1 MERWRTRTRL
11 PIMLEALGQAE
22 EHPATRRLVETLGG
36 TPAAVSERL
45 VGVPA
50 YRSARLSFA
59 SGADLILRDG
69 RAVAVCLRL
78 ARPGA
83 PGIDL
88 AAWIPGVGNEAMLED
103 LTTALEA
110 PRSFAGLGTPYFTL
124 DGGYLRCD
132 FADRR
137 GWNEAGNLV
146 GVTVTTGDPGL
157 VFRPEDDECA
167 VCADLLVRTVS
178 GGLDVSAT
186 VDALAAALEDGLLA
200 ENAHWVR
207 LADLQPLHASG
218 LMKRAESQLTCTACR
233 RVLCLTLRRS
243 ASAKFVY
250 ASPNDARR
258 HRMEAIPPVEWWGDA
273 ERIAQAA
280 AAMRYVDHEPGA
292 WFLVERAGTFF
303 LEVRYVI
310 SSMLD
315 DSALIELD
323 EAEAKAYRTE
333 GHEYADRLARR
344 VRDGSPHLD
353 DSPWHARN
361 LLRGPDAKQLR
372 DEVTA
377 AVVNHTWLAEQRRS
391 R

>member
-11 PIMLEALGQAE
+11 PMILEALGQTE
-22 EHPATRRLVETLGG
+22 EHPATRRLVEALGS
-36 TPAAVSERL
+36 TPAAVTERL

-69 RAVAVCLRL
+69 RVIAVCLRL

-103 LTTALEA
+103 LKAALEA
-110 PRSFAGLGTPYFTL
+110 PRSFAGFGTPYFTL
-124 DGGYLRCD
+124 DAGYVRCD

-137 GWNEAGNLV
+137 GWNETGNLV
-146 GVTVTTGDPGL
+146 GITITADDPGL
-157 VFRPEDDECA
+157 FPRPENDECP

-178 GGLDVSAT
+178 GGLDIDAT
-186 VDALAAALEDGLLA
+186 VQALARALEDGLLT

-233 RVLCLTLRRS
+233 RVLCLILRRS
-243 ASAKFVY
+243 APAKLTY

-292 WFLVERAGTFF
+292 WFLVERAGAFF
-303 LEVRYVI
+303 LEARYVV

-323 EAEAKAYRTE
+323 ETEVEAYRTE
-333 GHEYADRLARR
+333 GHEYVDRLARR
-344 VRDGSPHLD
+344 VHDGSPHLT
-353 DSPWHARN
+353 DSPWYARN

-377 AVVNHTWLAEQRRS
+377 AIVNHTWLAQQRRPT
-391 R
+391 